1 MKLYNTLN
9 NLILEVASKE
19 QIIDAITN
27 KRVCVIYYNGDEP
40 GGKGLRVIEPV
51 AFGLTK
57 KGNPVVRGW
66 DREGASHKAYLGKKP
81 LPSWRFFRVDRIE
94 FIRPTQETF
103 NEPRPNYNPNGDRSM
118 ERVFLNAV
126 F

>member
-9 NLILEVASKE
+9 TLILEVASRD
-19 QIIDAITN
+19 QVFDAIKN
-27 KRVCVIYYNGDEP
+27 KRVCVINYNGDEP

-51 AFGLTK
+51 AFGLSK
-57 KGNPVVRGW
+57 KGNAVLRAW
-66 DREGASHKAYLGKKP
+66 DREGASHTAYKGEKP
-81 LPSWRFFRVDRIE
+81 LPGWRLFRLDKMD

-103 NEPRPNYNPNGDRSM
+103 DTPKSDYNPNGDKSM
-118 ERVFLNAV
+118 ERVFINAV